1 MSVPTKRKR
10 KHEDKVSKTID
21 KVLREIFGHQA
32 RLLIYKYIETHY
44 SLRQDEIPEKIDAF
58 AKGLEEYL
66 NSGAHV
72 VETKILEELYS
83 SYGLIQRREL
93 ERRRDENDFSSQIRM
108 LMRIR

>member
-10 KHEDKVSKTID
+10 KHEDKVSEAID
-21 KVLREIFGHQA
+21 NVLREIFGHQA

-44 SLRQDEIPEKIDAF
+44 SLRQDEIAEKIDAF

-72 VETKILEELYS
+72 VETKILDELYS
-83 SYGLIQRREL
+83 SYGLVQRREL
-93 ERRRDENDFSSQIRM
+93 RRREENDFSSQIRM
-108 LMRIR
+108 LMRTR